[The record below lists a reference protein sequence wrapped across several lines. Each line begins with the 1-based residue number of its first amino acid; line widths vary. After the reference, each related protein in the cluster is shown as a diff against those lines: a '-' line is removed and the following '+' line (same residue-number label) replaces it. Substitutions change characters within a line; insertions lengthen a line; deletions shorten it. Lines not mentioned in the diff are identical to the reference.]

1 MKEFNKMEKSIYDI
15 MEGYEVTPSVSQKD
29 IFLKNVLQKK
39 AAQKRKKLGFIFIA
53 GFSCLVALSSIFF
66 IHHENS
72 RTIKSNITLQ
82 VTSKAVNSSSISRN
96 ETPNVNPVQNTIS
109 DRKSLKKELI
119 NKPNTNQVA
128 KNSIALVQTVS
139 QNEIASTQNVSTTF
153 NQPIVNS
160 NVQSDKSIIVEQK
173 SIIKDTME
181 NIIEVSNEENNPY
194 IPVISLN
201 NNQSEIGIQT
211 QDHLDTSKSEVVVNE
226 PNKTKKISAFNRF
239 FVQDLETSVG
249 VYYRPE
255 VIYNIIEN
263 DKYIHNFGIEFKFHP
278 FNPRYEIRTGF
289 GLSVSKGYY
298 EYQVDYNQY
307 LGSYNSLDS
316 VSFTVADNGF
326 NLIPEYHFS
335 NADVYND
342 YLSTYYTKIYRQHIY
357 LQIPLEMGYDFI
369 KTKKNAIGFRVGPTL
384 SILMNQ
390 KPINLQYNAGKD
402 KVVQINRITPDR
414 ISANW
419 QLMGGFNFAHYIGHF
434 IFEIEPRITYY
445 FNSVYEKND
454 LSSSPY
460 SLNLRLAIGYK

>member
-15 MEGYEVTPSVSQKD
+15 MEGYEVTPSVGQKD
-29 IFLKNVLQKK
+29 IFLKNVLEKK

-66 IHHENS
+66 MNHEKS
-72 RTIKSNITLQ
+72 ATIKSNIASQ
-82 VTSKAVNSSSISRN
+82 VTSNAANPSSISRN
-96 ETPNVNPVQNTIS
+96 ETTKVNPVQNVIPKKQS
-109 DRKSLKKELI
+109 IEKELI
-119 NKPNTNQVA
+119 NKSLTNQVP
-128 KNSIALVQTVS
+128 NNTVLLEQS
-139 QNEIASTQNVSTTF
+139 APTSEMASTQIVSTT
-153 NQPIVNS
+153 NDQSIVNS
-160 NVQSDKSIIVEQK
+160 TITSSNNSINDPTPIHSDNEEIVSIETKEVHNSNVPFVDQESEQSDVVLKTEEH
-173 SIIKDTME
+173 KDT
-181 NIIEVSNEENNPY
+181 N
-194 IPVISLN
+194 
-201 NNQSEIGIQT
+201 
-211 QDHLDTSKSEVVVNE
+211 KSEAPINE
-226 PNKTKKISAFNRF
+226 PNKTKKISAFNRI
-239 FVQDLETSVG
+239 FVQELETSVG
-249 VYYRPE
+249 IYYRPE
-255 VIYNIIEN
+255 VIFNIIEN

-326 NLIPEYHFS
+326 NLIPECHFS

-460 SLNLRLAIGYK
+460 SVNLRLAIGYK

>member
-15 MEGYEVTPSVSQKD
+15 MEGYEVTPSVGQKD
-29 IFLKNVLQKK
+29 IFLKNVLEKK
-39 AAQKRKKLGFIFIA
+39 AAQKRKKLGFIFIV

-66 IHHENS
+66 MNHEKS
-72 RTIKSNITLQ
+72 ATIKSNIASQ
-82 VTSKAVNSSSISRN
+82 VTSNAANPSSISRN
-96 ETPNVNPVQNTIS
+96 ETTKVNPVQNVIPKKQS
-109 DRKSLKKELI
+109 IEKELI
-119 NKPNTNQVA
+119 NKSLTNQVP
-128 KNSIALVQTVS
+128 NNTVLLEQS
-139 QNEIASTQNVSTTF
+139 ASTSEMASTQIVSTT
-153 NQPIVNS
+153 NDQSIVNS
-160 NVQSDKSIIVEQK
+160 TITSSNNSINDPTPIHSDNEEIVSIETKEVHNSNVPFVDQESEQSDVVLKTEEH
-173 SIIKDTME
+173 KDT
-181 NIIEVSNEENNPY
+181 N
-194 IPVISLN
+194 
-201 NNQSEIGIQT
+201 
-211 QDHLDTSKSEVVVNE
+211 KSEAPINE
-226 PNKTKKISAFNRF
+226 PNKTKKISAFNRI
-239 FVQDLETSVG
+239 FVQELETSVG
-249 VYYRPE
+249 IYYRPE
-255 VIYNIIEN
+255 VIFNIIEN

-326 NLIPEYHFS
+326 NLVPEYHFS

-357 LQIPLEMGYDFI
+357 LQIPLEMGYDFV

-419 QLMGGFNFAHYIGHF
+419 QLMGGFNFTHYIGHF

-460 SLNLRLAIGYK
+460 SVNLRLAIGYK

>member
-1 MKEFNKMEKSIYDI
+1 MKEFNKMEKSIYEI
-15 MEGYEVTPSVSQKD
+15 MEGFEVTPSVGQKD
-29 IFLKNVLQKK
+29 IFLKNVLEKK

-66 IHHENS
+66 MNHEKS
-72 RTIKSNITLQ
+72 ATIKSNIASQ
-82 VTSKAVNSSSISRN
+82 VTSNAANPSSITRN
-96 ETPNVNPVQNTIS
+96 ETTEVNPVQNTIS
-109 DRKSLKKELI
+109 DKQSIEKESI
-119 NKPNTNQVA
+119 
-128 KNSIALVQTVS
+128 KNSSEKQSIPNSVVS
-139 QNEIASTQNVSTTF
+139 KQIIQQNEIPTNQNISSSW

-160 NVQSDKSIIVEQK
+160 TIQSDKNTIIEQNP
-173 SIIKDTME
+173 INTDTIE
-181 NIIEVSNEENNPY
+181 NIIVVSKEENDPY

-201 NNQSEIGIQT
+201 QNQSEIGAQT
-211 QDHLDTSKSEVVVNE
+211 QDHLDTNKSEVPINE
-226 PNKTKKISAFNRF
+226 PNKTKKSSAFNRVF
-239 FVQDLETSVG
+239 IQELETSVG
-249 VYYRPE
+249 IYYRPE
-255 VIYNIIEN
+255 VIFNIIEN

-326 NLIPEYHFS
+326 NLVPEYHFS

-357 LQIPLEMGYDFI
+357 LQIPLEMGYDFV

-419 QLMGGFNFAHYIGHF
+419 QLMGGFNFAHYLGHF

-460 SLNLRLAIGYK
+460 SVNLRLAIGYK

>member
-1 MKEFNKMEKSIYDI
+1 MKEFNKMEKSIYEI
-15 MEGYEVTPSVSQKD
+15 MEGFEVTPSVGQKD

-39 AAQKRKKLGFIFIA
+39 AARKRKKFGLVFIA
-53 GFSCLVALSSIFF
+53 VASCLVALSSIFF
-66 IHHENS
+66 INHE
-72 RTIKSNITLQ
+72 KSKPITSNFASHI
-82 VTSKAVNSSSISRN
+82 TSNAANPSPISKN
-96 ETPNVNPVQNTIS
+96 ESPKENPVQNTIPKTQS
-109 DRKSLKKELI
+109 IEKESIKSLEEKQSKNNPVVSKQIIQQNEL
-119 NKPNTNQVA
+119 PTNQTISSSWN
-128 KNSIALVQTVS
+128 K
-139 QNEIASTQNVSTTF
+139 
-153 NQPIVNS
+153 PIVNS
-160 NVQSDKSIIVEQK
+160 TIQSDKNTIIEQK
-173 SIIKDTME
+173 PINTDTVE
-181 NIIEVSNEENNPY
+181 NIIVVSKEENNPY

-201 NNQSEIGIQT
+201 KNQSEIVAIT
-211 QDHLDTSKSEVVVNE
+211 QDHLDTNKSEAPINE
-226 PNKTKKISAFNRF
+226 PHKTKKSSAFNKV
-239 FVQDLETSVG
+239 FVQELETSVG
-249 VYYRPE
+249 IYYRPE
-255 VIYNIIEN
+255 VIFNIIEN
-263 DKYIHNFGIEFKFHP
+263 DKYIHNFGVEFKFHP

-316 VSFTVADNGF
+316 VTFTVADNGF
-326 NLIPEYHFS
+326 NLVPEYHFS
-335 NADVYND
+335 NSDVYND

-390 KPINLQYNAGKD
+390 KPINLQFDAGKD

-419 QLMGGFNFAHYIGHF
+419 QLMGGFNFAHYLGHF

-460 SLNLRLAIGYK
+460 SVNIRLAVGLK

>member
-15 MEGYEVTPSVSQKD
+15 MEGFEVTPSVAQKD

-39 AAQKRKKLGFIFIA
+39 AAKKRKKFGLIVIA
-53 GFSCLVALSSIFF
+53 VVSCLVALSSIFF
-66 IHHENS
+66 IHQDGSETLKAPLVGNS
-72 RTIKSNITLQ
+72 NFKTSNT
-82 VTSKAVNSSSISRN
+82 SSSLSNENINTVPKQNAIS
-96 ETPNVNPVQNTIS
+96 EIQSIEKESVNRPKMNPKTNNAVSTEQMVQN
-109 DRKSLKKELI
+109 
-119 NKPNTNQVA
+119 
-128 KNSIALVQTVS
+128 
-139 QNEIASTQNVSTTF
+139 NEIPTDQNVLVTN
-153 NQPIVNS
+153 NQTIVNS
-160 NVQSDKSIIVEQK
+160 TIQSDKNTIFEQK
-173 SIIKDTME
+173 PIYTDTIE
-181 NIIEVSNEENNPY
+181 NIIIVSKEDHNPY
-194 IPVISLN
+194 IPVIGLN
-201 NNQSEIGIQT
+201 KNQSETITQT
-211 QDHLDTSKSEVVVNE
+211 QDHLDTNKSEVAVNE
-226 PNKTKKISAFNRF
+226 PNKSKKSSAFNRV
-239 FVQDLETSVG
+239 FVQELETSVG
-249 VYYRPE
+249 IYYRPE

-316 VSFTVADNGF
+316 VSFTVADNGY

-335 NADVYND
+335 NSDVYND
-342 YLSTYYTKIYRQHIY
+342 YLSTYYTKIYRQHVY

-390 KPINLQYNAGKD
+390 KPINLLYNAGKD
-402 KVVQINRITPDR
+402 KVIQINRITPDR

-419 QLMGGFNFAHYIGHF
+419 QLMGGFNFAHYLGHF

-460 SLNLRLAIGYK
+460 SINIRFAIGYK

>member
-15 MEGYEVTPSVSQKD
+15 MEGYEVTPSVGQKD
-29 IFLKNVLQKK
+29 IFLKNVLEKK

-66 IHHENS
+66 MNHEKS
-72 RTIKSNITLQ
+72 ATIKSNIASQ
-82 VTSKAVNSSSISRN
+82 VTSNAANPSSISRN
-96 ETPNVNPVQNTIS
+96 ETTKVNPVQNVIPKKQS
-109 DRKSLKKELI
+109 IEKELI
-119 NKPNTNQVA
+119 NKSLTNQVP
-128 KNSIALVQTVS
+128 NNTVLLEQS
-139 QNEIASTQNVSTTF
+139 APTSEMASTQIVSTT
-153 NQPIVNS
+153 NDQSIVNS
-160 NVQSDKSIIVEQK
+160 TITSSNNSINDPTPIHSDNEEIVSIETKEVHNSNVPVVDQENEQSDMVLKTEEH
-173 SIIKDTME
+173 KDT
-181 NIIEVSNEENNPY
+181 N
-194 IPVISLN
+194 
-201 NNQSEIGIQT
+201 
-211 QDHLDTSKSEVVVNE
+211 KSEVPINE
-226 PNKTKKISAFNRF
+226 PNKTKKSSAFNRVF
-239 FVQDLETSVG
+239 IQELETSVG
-249 VYYRPE
+249 IYYRPE
-255 VIYNIIEN
+255 VIFNIIEN

-289 GLSVSKGYY
+289 GLSLSKGYY

-326 NLIPEYHFS
+326 NLVPEYHFS

-390 KPINLQYNAGKD
+390 KPINLQFDAGKD

-419 QLMGGFNFAHYIGHF
+419 QLMGGLNFAHSLDHF

-460 SLNLRLAIGYK
+460 SVNLRLAIGYK

>member
-15 MEGYEVTPSVSQKD
+15 MEGYEVTPSVGQKD
-29 IFLKNVLQKK
+29 IFLKNVLEKK

-66 IHHENS
+66 MNHEKS
-72 RTIKSNITLQ
+72 ATIKSNIASQ
-82 VTSKAVNSSSISRN
+82 VTSNAANPSSISRN
-96 ETPNVNPVQNTIS
+96 ETTKVNPVQNVIPKKQS
-109 DRKSLKKELI
+109 IEKELI
-119 NKPNTNQVA
+119 NKSLTNQVP
-128 KNSIALVQTVS
+128 NNTVLLEQS
-139 QNEIASTQNVSTTF
+139 APTSEMASTQIVSTT
-153 NQPIVNS
+153 NDQSIVNS
-160 NVQSDKSIIVEQK
+160 TITSSNNSINDPTPIHSDNEEIVSIETKEVHNSNVPFVDQESEQSDVVLKTEEH
-173 SIIKDTME
+173 KDT
-181 NIIEVSNEENNPY
+181 N
-194 IPVISLN
+194 
-201 NNQSEIGIQT
+201 
-211 QDHLDTSKSEVVVNE
+211 KSEAPINE
-226 PNKTKKISAFNRF
+226 PNKTKKISAFNRI
-239 FVQDLETSVG
+239 FVQELETSVG
-249 VYYRPE
+249 IYYRPE
-255 VIYNIIEN
+255 VIFNIIEN

-326 NLIPEYHFS
+326 NLVPEYHFS

-342 YLSTYYTKIYRQHIY
+342 CLSTYYTKIYRQHIY
-357 LQIPLEMGYDFI
+357 LQIPLEMGYDFV

-460 SLNLRLAIGYK
+460 SVNLRLAIGYK